1 MVVMMFGVVR
11 KNTKAKKA
19 SVYLSGVS
27 VENESRVYL
36 NALSKPQEAT
46 ARNCYMEDWF
56 GEAKLTPVGTIICY
70 ILILVA
76 FIWAIIATI
85 GFTALF

>member
-1 MVVMMFGVVR
+1 
-11 KNTKAKKA
+11 
-19 SVYLSGVS
+19 
-27 VENESRVYL
+27 
-36 NALSKPQEAT
+36 
-46 ARNCYMEDWF
+46 MEDWF

>member
-1 MVVMMFGVVR
+1 
-11 KNTKAKKA
+11 
-19 SVYLSGVS
+19 
-27 VENESRVYL
+27 
-36 NALSKPQEAT
+36 
-46 ARNCYMEDWF
+46 MEDWF

-70 ILILVA
+70 ILILIA